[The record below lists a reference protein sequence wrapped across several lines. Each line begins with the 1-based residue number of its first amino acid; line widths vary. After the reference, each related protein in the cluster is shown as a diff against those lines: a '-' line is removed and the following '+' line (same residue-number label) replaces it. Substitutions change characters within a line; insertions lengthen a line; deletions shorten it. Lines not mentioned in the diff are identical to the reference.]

1 MIMYPILEFW
11 NKGYRC
17 TDFNSIRY
25 DFDLCAK
32 DAARICYLLAELEEL
47 KRIENELSAR
57 SM

>member
-1 MIMYPILEFW
+1 MIKYPISEFW

-25 DFDLCAK
+25 DFGLSAK
-32 DAARICYLLAELEEL
+32 DAACICYLLAEFEEL